1 MENIASYEE
10 LKEILKN
17 KPGSLYLRRPGG
29 ITERIPNLT
38 IPLDFIPPIS
48 ENHSFPVYEF
58 AGITT
63 SNGNI
68 HAEFPELKLLRGFDE
83 DTTAGTIRVS
93 RLTSPGSV
101 DPYIDIGVLKQASV
115 GGRRLRSKRR
125 SRKQK
130 LKRKTQRKRR

>member
-1 MENIASYEE
+1 MENITSYEE

-17 KPGSLYLRRPGG
+17 KPGSLYLRRQGG
-29 ITERIPNLT
+29 IIERVPNLT
-38 IPLDFIPPIS
+38 IPLDFIPPITA
-48 ENHSFPVYEF
+48 NNSFSNYEF

-68 HAEFPELKLLRGFDE
+68 HAEFPELKLLRGYDDLTE
-83 DTTAGTIRVS
+83 GGTIRVN
-93 RLTSPGSV
+93 RLTSPDSV
-101 DPYIDIGVLKQASV
+101 DPYSYIGVLKQASV